1 MEIENRDSTQ
11 SKELWNVVSGNEQKP
26 IKINANVNLATY
38 TKLDNYILNLIIQSL
53 SNSKLMIICR

>member
-1 MEIENRDSTQ
+1 MEIQNRNSTQ

-38 TKLDNYILNLIIQSL
+38 TKLDNYTLNLIIQSL